1 MRMKSLILTSLL
13 IAISGFA
20 SAATLK
26 ANSGIEIAVLNGEK
40 VASKTAQL
48 QPGDNQL
55 VLEFGTRL
63 QKGAQREYLSTAPYV
78 VVIRSDGQQEIEVSA
93 ISHQYEKIKSLSDN
107 NQPMFVF
114 TSQGKEIQS
123 KQFVL
128 PAPAGAFPYQ
138 NVLAVITAYNKKNG
152 LVFESGKIRE
162 LKKEVEQASGNKS
175 VTGET
180 ENVLQLKLWYSR
192 ASNAERSQFNQWI
205 LQQAKQS

>member
-1 MRMKSLILTSLL
+1 MRMKSLIVTSLL
-13 IAISGFA
+13 IAISGVA

-40 VASKTAQL
+40 IQSKTAHL

-63 QKGAQREYLSTAPYV
+63 QKGARREYLSTAPYIA
-78 VVIRSDGQQEIEVSA
+78 VIRSNGQQDIEVSA
-93 ISHQYEKIKSLSDN
+93 ISQQYEKIKSLSDN

-114 TSQGKEIQS
+114 TSQGKTIQS
-123 KQFVL
+123 KQLVL

-162 LKKEVEQASGNKS
+162 LKKEVEQASGKKS